1 MKIKVNSELKDIDI
15 KVAKTVISQTV
26 GLIGQKNIDFGL
38 FFPAVDSVHMFFMSE
53 SIDIIIFDKDGF
65 IYKLYENVKPN
76 RFIRIFWKNRAMLE
90 LPAGYIKNN
99 SINESSKIVFLT

>member
-15 KVAKTVISQTV
+15 KIAKSVMSQTI

-53 SIDIIIFDKDGF
+53 PIDIIVFDKEGY
-65 IYKLYENVKPN
+65 IHKLYKNVKPN
-76 RFIRIFWKNRAMLE
+76 RFIRFFWKNRPMLE
-90 LPAGYIKNN
+90 LPAGYIQAN
-99 SINESSKIVFLT
+99 SIKYDSKIIFLN